1 MGTEHDDCDKVG
13 FQDVDVDLEEDP
25 AKDET
30 SSPPMSSSALPLRP
44 LRLVNGRRHSRET
57 SLGQLDEEN
66 QGLLYDELELRSIDA
81 SHKKK
86 REATRLVLVSRRGAN
101 SPLPALEPNVFPFF
115 ITRSAPA

>member
-13 FQDVDVDLEEDP
+13 FQDVDVDLEEDL

-57 SLGQLDEEN
+57 SLGRLDEEN

-86 REATRLVLVSRRGAN
+86 REATRLALVSKGGAN
-101 SPLPALEPNVFPFF
+101 IP
-115 ITRSAPA
+115 SASRTA